1 MEKNLG
7 SEGNMQ
13 EGDGGSNNS
22 RRALPV
28 NLTMLPV
35 LFLIVLLTAL
45 LAFYDHPHLARRDS
59 SVLEIVRI

>member
-1 MEKNLG
+1 
-7 SEGNMQ
+7 MQ

-45 LAFYDHPHLARRDS
+45 LAFYDHPHLARRDG